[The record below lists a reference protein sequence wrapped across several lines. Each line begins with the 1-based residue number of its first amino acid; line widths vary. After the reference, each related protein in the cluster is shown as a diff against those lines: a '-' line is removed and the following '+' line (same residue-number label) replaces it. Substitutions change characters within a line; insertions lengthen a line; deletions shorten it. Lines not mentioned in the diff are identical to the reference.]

1 MQNGFKQP
9 GLLTQINSPI
19 GGHRMGNQ
27 PSPLE
32 SLASFGIAFIA
43 GAICFATVGAY
54 GQWMRRRGERQALR
68 DHLIP

>member
-1 MQNGFKQP
+1 
-9 GLLTQINSPI
+9 
-19 GGHRMGNQ
+19 MGNQ